1 MVILEHAPR
10 HDIPS
15 VDPTG
20 LKPKLAEFANS
31 TFAYLW
37 HSSAMKDKI
46 VIGKHSL
53 DCAGDMVQAWFKDDW
68 SGRYDGVHMYGRQGQ
83 TAYTQSLLKIFKSV
97 IPTQQF
103 KNPSSSSSHTDCP
116 QAVYQKKSGNKISG
130 KKMSK
135 TTYNVLTSNKF
146 NVLGN

>member
-1 MVILEHAPR
+1 M
-10 HDIPS
+10 
-15 VDPTG
+15 DPTG

-31 TFAYLW
+31 TFAHLW
-37 HSSAMKDKI
+37 HSSTMKDNI

-53 DCAGDMVQAWFKDDW
+53 DCAEDMVQAWFKDDW

-83 TAYTQSLLKIFKSV
+83 SAYTQSLLKIFKSV

-103 KNPSSSSSHTDCP
+103 KNLSSTSSHTDCP
-116 QAVYQKKSGNKISG
+116 QTVYQKKSGKTNPDKQR
-130 KKMSK
+130 SK
-135 TTYNVLTSNKF
+135 TTYNVPTRNKF